1 MKYYFDV
8 NAIVHLM
15 ERGIEGY
22 GLFKDTYV
30 SKLVVDEMFKNL
42 EKNYSRQRNQFVFM
56 KKNKINIDWRFC
68 ETMLF
73 LKPFNFRFEYHIR
86 GPRMFYDSI
95 IKYENYDDYIKN
107 GKPEDEINNI
117 VMPLIDKAREGI
129 QNYYFERIFL
139 NLKYLKKNF
148 RIEKPY
154 ITKKDLLNEYLDIGI
169 KIMADNNLLKTK
181 IEKEICRKR
190 GLKYYYKSTK
200 AIDYYINAT
209 IELLKLNNENIE
221 RNDAIDLYHLS
232 YIDRANN
239 DIFVTNDG
247 KLREICN
254 KVEKDSAISLSDYL
268 KRV

>member
-15 ERGIEGY
+15 ERGVEGY
-22 GLFKDTYV
+22 GLFKDTYI

-42 EKNYSRQRNQFVFM
+42 EKNYSRQRSQFLFM

-73 LKPFNFRFEYHIR
+73 LKPFNFQCEYYLR
-86 GPRMFYDSI
+86 GPIMYYDSL

-107 GKPEDEINNI
+107 GKPEDEINKI
-117 VMPLIDKAREGI
+117 VMTTMDKAREGI
-129 QNYYFERIFL
+129 QNYYFEQIFL
-139 NLKYLKKNF
+139 NLKYRKESFKIN
-148 RIEKPY
+148 KPY
-154 ITKKDLLNEYLDIGI
+154 ITKKELLNEYLDVGI
-169 KIMADNNLLKTK
+169 KIMTDNSLLKTK
-181 IEKEICRKR
+181 IEKEIYRKR

-200 AIDYYINAT
+200 SIDYYINAT
-209 IELLKLNNENIE
+209 IELLKLNNEDIK
-221 RNDAIDLYHLS
+221 RNDAADLYHLS

-239 DIFVTNDG
+239 DIFVTDDG

-254 KVEKDSAISLSDYL
+254 RVEKGSAIDLSDYL
-268 KRV
+268 KIL